1 MTDNKKS
8 TTKSTADRG
17 YQPSKKTAGHQ
28 PNTSG
33 PAKPPKTTTPSI
45 KPIQEQ

>member
-1 MTDNKKS
+1 MPSNKKS
-8 TTKSTADRG
+8 STDRG

-33 PAKPPKTTTPSI
+33 PAKPPKKTTPSI
-45 KPIQEQ
+45 KPIQQQ